1 LWLTDFDEIR
11 LPHVNASAPQP
22 PRPIQMV
29 DLLRQAERLQPGL
42 NESMHAVV
50 ASGAFIQGPEVKLF
64 AAELAA
70 HEGVKHVVP
79 CANGTDALQLAFM
92 ALGLKPGDEVIVPVF
107 TYVATAEVI
116 ALLGLT
122 PVLVDVDPD
131 TFLLQPEA
139 VEAAVTPRTKAVV
152 PVHLF
157 GQCAP
162 MEGLLRV
169 AERFNLFVVE
179 DTAQAIG
186 ATYTFTDGRT
196 AQAGTMGHIGC
207 TSFFPSKNL
216 GCFGDGGALFTQHD
230 DLAALLQQMANHGQ
244 KVKYYHDTV
253 GVNSRLDT
261 LQAAVL
267 RVKLPHLRDFAARR
281 QAVAAAYD
289 AAFSGNDRLKIPVRA
304 AQSTHVFHQYT
315 LLLQGVDRAAFQ
327 AALQERGVPTMV
339 YYPVPLHLQKAY
351 ARPEYPVGT
360 FPVAEH
366 LAQNVVSLPIHTEM
380 QPDEIQYIIH
390 TLNQTLSQLPLA

>member
-1 LWLTDFDEIR
+1 MPT
-11 LPHVNASAPQP
+11 QP
-22 PRPIQMV
+22 PRPLQMV
-29 DLLRQAERLQPGL
+29 DLIRQANRLQPAL
-42 NESMHAVV
+42 NEAMQAVLQ
-50 ASGAFIQGPEVKLF
+50 SGAFIQGPEVKAF
-64 AAELAA
+64 AQELAA
-70 HEGVKHVVP
+70 HEGVRHVIP

-92 ALGLKPGDEVIVPVF
+92 ALGLAPGDEVLVPVF

-122 PVLVDVDPD
+122 PVMVDVDPE

-139 VEAAVTPRTKAVV
+139 VEAAITPRTRAVV

-162 MEGLLRV
+162 MEGLLDV
-169 AERFNLFVVE
+169 AARFNLYVVE

-186 ATYTFTDGRT
+186 ATYTFSDGRT

-216 GCFGDGGALFTQHD
+216 GCFGDGGALMTQD
-230 DLAALLQQMANHGQ
+230 DALAALLQQMANHGQ

-253 GVNSRLDT
+253 GINSRLDT

-267 RVKLPHLRDFAARR
+267 RVKLPHLNDFARRR

-289 AAFSGNDRLKIPVRA
+289 AAFAAVPGVRIPVRA
-304 AQSTHVFHQYT
+304 AESTHVFHQYT
-315 LLLQGVDRAAFQ
+315 LLLDGVDRTAFQ
-327 AALQERGVPTMV
+327 AELQRRGIPTMV

-351 ARPEYPVGT
+351 ARPEYPVGS
-360 FPVAEH
+360 FPVAEQ
-366 LAQNVVSLPIHTEM
+366 LAANVVSLPIHTEM
-380 QPDEIQYIIH
+380 EPDEVAYILEN
-390 TLNQTLSQLPLA
+390 TTQTLTHLLK

>member
-1 LWLTDFDEIR
+1 
-11 LPHVNASAPQP
+11 
-22 PRPIQMV
+22 MV
-29 DLLRQAERLQPGL
+29 DLIRQANRLQPAL
-42 NESMHAVV
+42 NEAMQAVLQ
-50 ASGAFIQGPEVKLF
+50 SGAFIQGPEVKAF
-64 AAELAA
+64 AQELAA
-70 HEGVKHVVP
+70 HEGVRHVIP

-92 ALGLKPGDEVIVPVF
+92 ALGLAPGDEVLVPVF

-122 PVLVDVDPD
+122 PVMVDVDPE
-131 TFLLQPEA
+131 TFLLQPAA
-139 VEAAVTPRTKAVV
+139 VEAAITPRTRAVV

-162 MEGLLRV
+162 MEGLLEV
-169 AERFNLFVVE
+169 AARHNLYVVE

-186 ATYTFTDGRT
+186 ATYTFSDGRT

-216 GCFGDGGALFTQHD
+216 GCFGDGGALMTQD
-230 DLAALLQQMANHGQ
+230 DALAALLQQMANHGQ

-253 GVNSRLDT
+253 GINSRLDT

-267 RVKLPHLRDFAARR
+267 RVKLPHLNDFARRR

-289 AAFSGNDRLKIPVRA
+289 AAFASVPGVRIPVRA
-304 AQSTHVFHQYT
+304 ADSTHVFHQYT
-315 LLLQGVDRAAFQ
+315 LLLDGVDRAAFQ
-327 AALQERGVPTMV
+327 AELQSRGIPTMV

-351 ARPEYPVGT
+351 ARPEYPVGA
-360 FPVAEH
+360 FPVAEY
-366 LAQNVVSLPIHTEM
+366 LAANVVSLPIHTEM
-380 QPDEIQYIIH
+380 DAEHIDFITSNVIAFIQQNHIK
-390 TLNQTLSQLPLA
+390 

>member
-1 LWLTDFDEIR
+1 MPT
-11 LPHVNASAPQP
+11 QP
-22 PRPIQMV
+22 PRPLQMV
-29 DLLRQAERLQPGL
+29 DLIRQANRLQPAL
-42 NESMHAVV
+42 NEAMQAVLQ
-50 ASGAFIQGPEVKLF
+50 SGAFIQGPEVKAF
-64 AAELAA
+64 AQELAA
-70 HEGVKHVVP
+70 HEGVRHVIP

-92 ALGLKPGDEVIVPVF
+92 ALGLTPGDEVLVPVF

-122 PVLVDVDPD
+122 PVMVDVDPE
-131 TFLLQPEA
+131 TFLLQPAA
-139 VEAAVTPRTKAVV
+139 VEAAITPRTRAVV

-162 MEGLLRV
+162 MEGLLEV
-169 AERFNLFVVE
+169 AARHNLYVVE

-186 ATYTFTDGRT
+186 ATYTFSDGRT

-216 GCFGDGGALFTQHD
+216 GCFGDGGALMTQD
-230 DLAALLQQMANHGQ
+230 DALAALLQQIANHGQ

-267 RVKLPHLRDFAARR
+267 RVKLPHLNDFARRR

-289 AAFSGNDRLKIPVRA
+289 AAFASVPGVRIPVRA
-304 AQSTHVFHQYT
+304 ADSTHVFHQYT
-315 LLLQGVDRAAFQ
+315 LLLDGVDRAAFQ
-327 AALQERGVPTMV
+327 AELQSRGIPTMV

-351 ARPEYPVGT
+351 ARPEYPVGS
-360 FPVAEH
+360 FPVAEY
-366 LAQNVVSLPIHTEM
+366 LATHVVSLPIHTEM
-380 QPDEIQYIIH
+380 EPDEVSYILEN
-390 TLNQTLSQLPLA
+390 TTQTLTHLLK

>member
-1 LWLTDFDEIR
+1 
-11 LPHVNASAPQP
+11 
-22 PRPIQMV
+22 MV
-29 DLLRQAERLQPGL
+29 DLIRQADRLQPAL
-42 NESMHAVV
+42 NEAMQAVLQ
-50 ASGAFIQGPEVKLF
+50 SGAFIQGPEVKAF
-64 AAELAA
+64 AQELAA
-70 HEGVKHVVP
+70 HEGVRHVIP

-92 ALGLKPGDEVIVPVF
+92 ALGLTPGDEVLVPVF

-122 PVLVDVDPD
+122 PVMVDVDPE
-131 TFLLQPEA
+131 TFLLQPSA
-139 VEAAVTPRTKAVV
+139 VEAAITPRTRAVV

-162 MEGLLRV
+162 MEGLLEV
-169 AERFNLFVVE
+169 AARHNLYVVE

-186 ATYTFTDGRT
+186 ATYTFSDGRT

-216 GCFGDGGALFTQHD
+216 GCFGDGGALMTQD
-230 DLAALLQQMANHGQ
+230 DALAALLQQIANHGQ
-244 KVKYYHDTV
+244 KIKYYHDTV

-267 RVKLPHLRDFAARR
+267 RVKLPHLNDFARRR

-289 AAFSGNDRLKIPVRA
+289 AAFASVPGVRIPVRA
-304 AQSTHVFHQYT
+304 ADSTHVFHQYT
-315 LLLQGVDRAAFQ
+315 LLLDGVDRAAFQ
-327 AALQERGVPTMV
+327 AELQSRGIPTMV

-351 ARPEYPVGT
+351 ARPEYPVGS
-360 FPVAEH
+360 FPVAEY
-366 LAQNVVSLPIHTEM
+366 LASHVVSLPIHTEM
-380 QPDEIQYIIH
+380 EPDEVSYILEN
-390 TLNQTLSQLPLA
+390 TTQTLIHLLK

>member
-1 LWLTDFDEIR
+1 
-11 LPHVNASAPQP
+11 
-22 PRPIQMV
+22 MV

-42 NESMHAVV
+42 NEAMQAVV
-50 ASGAFIQGPEVKLF
+50 ASGAFIQGPEVKMF

-289 AAFSGNDRLKIPVRA
+289 AAFAGNDRLKIPVRA

-327 AALQERGVPTMV
+327 AALQACGVPTMV

-380 QPDEIQYIIH
+380 QPDEISYIIH

>member
-1 LWLTDFDEIR
+1 MPT
-11 LPHVNASAPQP
+11 QP
-22 PRPIQMV
+22 PRPLQMV
-29 DLLRQAERLQPGL
+29 DLIRQAHRLQPAL
-42 NESMHAVV
+42 NEAMQAVLQ
-50 ASGAFIQGPEVKLF
+50 SGAFIQGPEVKAF
-64 AAELAA
+64 AQELAA
-70 HEGVKHVVP
+70 HEGVRHVIP

-92 ALGLKPGDEVIVPVF
+92 ALGLAPGDEVLVPVF

-122 PVLVDVDPD
+122 PVMVDVDPE
-131 TFLLQPEA
+131 TFLLQPAA
-139 VEAAVTPRTKAVV
+139 VEAAITPRTRAVV

-162 MEGLLRV
+162 MEGLLDV
-169 AERFNLFVVE
+169 AARFNLYVVE

-186 ATYTFTDGRT
+186 ATYTFSDGRT

-216 GCFGDGGALFTQHD
+216 GCFGDGGALMTQD
-230 DLAALLQQMANHGQ
+230 DALADRLQQMANHGQ

-267 RVKLPHLRDFAARR
+267 RVKLPHLNDFARRR

-289 AAFSGNDRLKIPVRA
+289 AAFAHVPGVKIPKRA
-304 AQSTHVFHQYT
+304 AESTHVFHQYT
-315 LLLQGVDRAAFQ
+315 LLLDGVDRTAFQ
-327 AALQERGVPTMV
+327 AEMQRRGIPTMV

-351 ARPEYPVGT
+351 ARPEYPVGS
-360 FPVAEH
+360 FPVAEY
-366 LAQNVVSLPIHTEM
+366 LAANVVSLPIHTEM
-380 QPDEIQYIIH
+380 EPGEVAYITENTTQSL
-390 TLNQTLSQLPLA
+390 TLLLK

>member
-1 LWLTDFDEIR
+1 
-11 LPHVNASAPQP
+11 
-22 PRPIQMV
+22 MV
-29 DLLRQAERLQPGL
+29 DLIRQANRLQPAL
-42 NESMHAVV
+42 NEAMQAVLQ
-50 ASGAFIQGPEVKLF
+50 SGAFIQGPEVKAF
-64 AAELAA
+64 AQELAA
-70 HEGVKHVVP
+70 HEGVRHVIP

-92 ALGLKPGDEVIVPVF
+92 ALGLAPGDEVLVPVF

-122 PVLVDVDPD
+122 PVMVDVDPE

-139 VEAAVTPRTKAVV
+139 VEAAITPRTRAVV

-162 MEGLLRV
+162 MEGLLDV
-169 AERFNLFVVE
+169 AARFNLYVVE

-186 ATYTFTDGRT
+186 ATYTFSDGRT

-216 GCFGDGGALFTQHD
+216 GCFGDGGALMTQD
-230 DLAALLQQMANHGQ
+230 DALAALLQQIANHGQ

-267 RVKLPHLRDFAARR
+267 RVKLPHLNDFARRR

-289 AAFSGNDRLKIPVRA
+289 AAFASVPGVRIPVRA
-304 AQSTHVFHQYT
+304 ADSTHVFHQYT
-315 LLLQGVDRAAFQ
+315 LLLDGVDRAAFQ
-327 AALQERGVPTMV
+327 AELQSRGIPTMV

-351 ARPEYPVGT
+351 ARPEYPVGS

-366 LAQNVVSLPIHTEM
+366 LAAHVVSLPIHTEM
-380 QPDEIQYIIH
+380 EPDEVSYILEN
-390 TLNQTLSQLPLA
+390 TTQTLTHLLK

>member
-1 LWLTDFDEIR
+1 
-11 LPHVNASAPQP
+11 
-22 PRPIQMV
+22 MV
-29 DLLRQAERLQPGL
+29 DLIRQANRLQPAL
-42 NESMHAVV
+42 SEAMQAVLQ
-50 ASGAFIQGPEVKLF
+50 SGAFIQGPEVKAF
-64 AAELAA
+64 AQELAA
-70 HEGVKHVVP
+70 HEGVRHVIP

-92 ALGLKPGDEVIVPVF
+92 ALGLTPGDEVLVPVF

-122 PVLVDVDPD
+122 PVMVDVDPE
-131 TFLLQPEA
+131 TFLLQPAA
-139 VEAAVTPRTKAVV
+139 VEAAITPRTRAVV

-162 MEGLLRV
+162 MEGLLEV
-169 AERFNLFVVE
+169 AARHNLYVVE

-186 ATYTFTDGRT
+186 ATYTFSDGRT

-216 GCFGDGGALFTQHD
+216 GCFGDGGALMTQD
-230 DLAALLQQMANHGQ
+230 DALAALLQQIANHGQ

-267 RVKLPHLRDFAARR
+267 RVKLPHLNDFARRR

-289 AAFSGNDRLKIPVRA
+289 AAFASVPGVRIPVRA
-304 AQSTHVFHQYT
+304 ADSTHVFHQYT
-315 LLLQGVDRAAFQ
+315 LLLDGVDRAAFQ
-327 AALQERGVPTMV
+327 AELQSRGIPTMV

-351 ARPEYPVGT
+351 ARPEYPVGS
-360 FPVAEH
+360 FPVAEY
-366 LAQNVVSLPIHTEM
+366 LASHVVSLPIHTEM
-380 QPDEIQYIIH
+380 EPDEVSYILEN
-390 TLNQTLSQLPLA
+390 TTQTLTHLLK

>member
-1 LWLTDFDEIR
+1 MPT
-11 LPHVNASAPQP
+11 QP
-22 PRPIQMV
+22 PRPLQMV
-29 DLLRQAERLQPGL
+29 DLIRQANRLQPAL
-42 NESMHAVV
+42 NEAMQAVLQ
-50 ASGAFIQGPEVKLF
+50 SGAFIQGPEVKAF
-64 AAELAA
+64 AQELAA
-70 HEGVKHVVP
+70 HEGVRHVIP

-92 ALGLKPGDEVIVPVF
+92 ALGLTPGDEVLVPVF

-122 PVLVDVDPD
+122 PVMVDVDPE
-131 TFLLQPEA
+131 TFLLQPSA
-139 VEAAVTPRTKAVV
+139 VEAAITPRTRAVV

-162 MEGLLRV
+162 MEGLLEV
-169 AERFNLFVVE
+169 AARHNLYVVE

-186 ATYTFTDGRT
+186 ATYTFSDGRT

-216 GCFGDGGALFTQHD
+216 GCFGDGGALMTQD
-230 DLAALLQQMANHGQ
+230 DALAALLQQIANHGQ

-267 RVKLPHLRDFAARR
+267 RVKLPHLNDFARRR

-289 AAFSGNDRLKIPVRA
+289 AAFASVPGVRIPVRA
-304 AQSTHVFHQYT
+304 ADSTHVFHQYT
-315 LLLQGVDRAAFQ
+315 LLLDGVDRAAFQ
-327 AALQERGVPTMV
+327 AELQSRGIPTMV

-351 ARPEYPVGT
+351 ARPEYPVGS
-360 FPVAEH
+360 FPVAEY
-366 LAQNVVSLPIHTEM
+366 LASHVVSLPIHTEM
-380 QPDEIQYIIH
+380 EPDEVSYILEN
-390 TLNQTLSQLPLA
+390 TTQTLTHLLK

>member
-1 LWLTDFDEIR
+1 MPT
-11 LPHVNASAPQP
+11 QP
-22 PRPIQMV
+22 PRPLQMV
-29 DLLRQAERLQPGL
+29 DLIRQANRLQPAL
-42 NESMHAVV
+42 NEAMQAVLQ
-50 ASGAFIQGPEVKLF
+50 SGAFIQGPEVKAF
-64 AAELAA
+64 AQELAA
-70 HEGVKHVVP
+70 HEGVRHVIP

-92 ALGLKPGDEVIVPVF
+92 ALGLAPGDEVLVPVF

-122 PVLVDVDPD
+122 PVMVDVDPE
-131 TFLLQPEA
+131 TFLLQPAA
-139 VEAAVTPRTKAVV
+139 VEAAITPRTRAVV

-162 MEGLLRV
+162 MEGLLEV
-169 AERFNLFVVE
+169 AARHNLYVVE

-186 ATYTFTDGRT
+186 ATYTFSDGRT

-216 GCFGDGGALFTQHD
+216 GCFGDGGALMTQD
-230 DLAALLQQMANHGQ
+230 DALAALLQQIANHGQ

-267 RVKLPHLRDFAARR
+267 RVKLPHLNDFARRR

-289 AAFSGNDRLKIPVRA
+289 AAFASVPGVRIPVRA
-304 AQSTHVFHQYT
+304 AESTHVFHQYT
-315 LLLQGVDRAAFQ
+315 LLLDGVDRAAFQ
-327 AALQERGVPTMV
+327 AELQSRGIPTMV

-351 ARPEYPVGT
+351 ARPEYPVGS
-360 FPVAEH
+360 FPVAEY
-366 LAQNVVSLPIHTEM
+366 LAAHVVSLPIHTEM
-380 QPDEIQYIIH
+380 EPDEVSYILEN
-390 TLNQTLSQLPLA
+390 TTQTLTHLLK

>member
-1 LWLTDFDEIR
+1 
-11 LPHVNASAPQP
+11 
-22 PRPIQMV
+22 MV
-29 DLLRQAERLQPGL
+29 DLIRQANRLQPAL
-42 NESMHAVV
+42 NEAMQAVLQ
-50 ASGAFIQGPEVKLF
+50 SGAFIQGPEVKAF
-64 AAELAA
+64 AQELAA
-70 HEGVKHVVP
+70 HEGVRHVIP

-92 ALGLKPGDEVIVPVF
+92 ALGLTPGDEVLVPVF

-122 PVLVDVDPD
+122 PVMVDVDPE
-131 TFLLQPEA
+131 TFLLQPAA
-139 VEAAVTPRTKAVV
+139 VEAAITPRTRAVV

-162 MEGLLRV
+162 MEGLLEV
-169 AERFNLFVVE
+169 AARHNLYVVE

-186 ATYTFTDGRT
+186 ATYTFSDGRT

-216 GCFGDGGALFTQHD
+216 GCFGDGGALMTQD
-230 DLAALLQQMANHGQ
+230 DALAALLQQIANHGQ

-267 RVKLPHLRDFAARR
+267 RVKLPHLNDFARRR

-289 AAFSGNDRLKIPVRA
+289 AAFASVPGVRIPVRA
-304 AQSTHVFHQYT
+304 ADSTHVFHQYT
-315 LLLQGVDRAAFQ
+315 LLLDGVDRAAFQ
-327 AALQERGVPTMV
+327 AELQSRGIPTMV

-351 ARPEYPVGT
+351 ARPEYPVGS

-366 LAQNVVSLPIHTEM
+366 LAAHVVSLPIHTEM
-380 QPDEIQYIIH
+380 EPDEVSYILEN
-390 TLNQTLSQLPLA
+390 TTQTLIHLLK

>member
-1 LWLTDFDEIR
+1 MPT
-11 LPHVNASAPQP
+11 QP
-22 PRPIQMV
+22 PRPLQMV
-29 DLLRQAERLQPGL
+29 DLIRQANRLQPAL
-42 NESMHAVV
+42 NEAMQAVLQ
-50 ASGAFIQGPEVKLF
+50 SGAFIQGPEVKAF
-64 AAELAA
+64 AQELAA
-70 HEGVKHVVP
+70 HEGVRHVIP

-92 ALGLKPGDEVIVPVF
+92 ALGLAPGDEVLVPVF

-122 PVLVDVDPD
+122 PVMVDVDPE
-131 TFLLQPEA
+131 TFLLQPAA
-139 VEAAVTPRTKAVV
+139 VEAAITPRTRAVV

-162 MEGLLRV
+162 MEGLLEV
-169 AERFNLFVVE
+169 AARHNLYVVE

-186 ATYTFTDGRT
+186 ATYTFSDGRT

-216 GCFGDGGALFTQHD
+216 GCFGDGGALMTQD
-230 DLAALLQQMANHGQ
+230 DALAALLQQMANHGQ

-253 GVNSRLDT
+253 GINSRLDT

-267 RVKLPHLRDFAARR
+267 RVKLPHLNDFARRR

-289 AAFSGNDRLKIPVRA
+289 AAFASVPGVRIPVRA
-304 AQSTHVFHQYT
+304 ADSTHVFHQYT
-315 LLLQGVDRAAFQ
+315 LLLDGVDRAAFQ
-327 AALQERGVPTMV
+327 AELQSRGIPTMV

-351 ARPEYPVGT
+351 ARPEYPVGA
-360 FPVAEH
+360 FPVAEY
-366 LAQNVVSLPIHTEM
+366 LAANVVSLPIHTEM
-380 QPDEIQYIIH
+380 DAEHIDFITSNVIAFIQQNHIK
-390 TLNQTLSQLPLA
+390 

>member
-1 LWLTDFDEIR
+1 MPT
-11 LPHVNASAPQP
+11 QP
-22 PRPIQMV
+22 PRPLQMV
-29 DLLRQAERLQPGL
+29 DLIRQANRLQPAL
-42 NESMHAVV
+42 NEAMQAVLQ
-50 ASGAFIQGPEVKLF
+50 SGAFIQGPEVKAF
-64 AAELAA
+64 AQELAA
-70 HEGVKHVVP
+70 HERVRHVIP

-92 ALGLKPGDEVIVPVF
+92 ALGLTPGDEVLVPVF

-122 PVLVDVDPD
+122 PVMVDVDPE
-131 TFLLQPEA
+131 TFLLQPAA
-139 VEAAVTPRTKAVV
+139 VEAAITPRTRAVV

-162 MEGLLRV
+162 MEGLLEV
-169 AERFNLFVVE
+169 AARHNLYVVE

-186 ATYTFTDGRT
+186 ATYTFSDGRT

-216 GCFGDGGALFTQHD
+216 GCFGDGGALMTQD
-230 DLAALLQQMANHGQ
+230 DALAALLQQIANHGQ

-267 RVKLPHLRDFAARR
+267 RVKLPHLNDFARRR

-289 AAFSGNDRLKIPVRA
+289 AAFASVPGVRIPVRA
-304 AQSTHVFHQYT
+304 AESTHVFHQYT
-315 LLLQGVDRAAFQ
+315 LLLDGVDRAAFQ
-327 AALQERGVPTMV
+327 AELQSRGIPTMV

-351 ARPEYPVGT
+351 ARPEYPVGS
-360 FPVAEH
+360 FPVAEY
-366 LAQNVVSLPIHTEM
+366 LAAHVVSLPIHTEM
-380 QPDEIQYIIH
+380 EPDEVSYILEN
-390 TLNQTLSQLPLA
+390 TTQTLTHLLK

>member
-1 LWLTDFDEIR
+1 MPT
-11 LPHVNASAPQP
+11 QP
-22 PRPIQMV
+22 PRPLQMV
-29 DLLRQAERLQPGL
+29 DLIRQANRLQPAL
-42 NESMHAVV
+42 NEAMQAVLQ
-50 ASGAFIQGPEVKLF
+50 SGAFIQGPEVKAF
-64 AAELAA
+64 AQELAA
-70 HEGVKHVVP
+70 HEGVRHVIP

-92 ALGLKPGDEVIVPVF
+92 ALGLTPGDEVLVPVF

-122 PVLVDVDPD
+122 PVMVDVDPE
-131 TFLLQPEA
+131 TFLLQPAA
-139 VEAAVTPRTKAVV
+139 VEAAITPRTRAVV

-162 MEGLLRV
+162 MEGLLEV
-169 AERFNLFVVE
+169 AARHNLYVVE

-186 ATYTFTDGRT
+186 ATYTFSDGRT

-216 GCFGDGGALFTQHD
+216 GCFGDGGALMTQD
-230 DLAALLQQMANHGQ
+230 DALAALLQQIANHGQ

-267 RVKLPHLRDFAARR
+267 RVKLPHLNDFARRR

-289 AAFSGNDRLKIPVRA
+289 AAFASVPGVRIPVRA
-304 AQSTHVFHQYT
+304 ADSTHVFHQYT
-315 LLLQGVDRAAFQ
+315 LLLDGVDRASFQ
-327 AALQERGVPTMV
+327 AELQSRGIPTMV

-351 ARPEYPVGT
+351 ARPEYPVGS
-360 FPVAEH
+360 FPVAEY
-366 LAQNVVSLPIHTEM
+366 LAAHVVSLPIHTEM
-380 QPDEIQYIIH
+380 EPDEVSYILEN
-390 TLNQTLSQLPLA
+390 TTQTLTHLLK